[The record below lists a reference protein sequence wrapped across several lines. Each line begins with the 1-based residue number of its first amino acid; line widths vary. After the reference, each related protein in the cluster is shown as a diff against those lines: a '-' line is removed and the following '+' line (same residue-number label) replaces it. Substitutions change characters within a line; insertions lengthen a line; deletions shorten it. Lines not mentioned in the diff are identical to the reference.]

1 MKCYPTVSEEYQEAV
16 EKAKRKLRG
25 VIVDKNCAPI
35 MLRLVW
41 HSAGTLDVKTKTRGP
56 FGTRKHPAEL
66 AHAAYGSL
74 AS

>member
-1 MKCYPTVSEEYQEAV
+1 MKCYPTVSEEHQEVV

-25 VIVDKNCAPI
+25 VIVNKNCAPI

-56 FGTRKHPAEL
+56 FETRKHPAKL
-66 AHAAYGSL
+66 AHAAYDSL